1 MTYRIFN
8 FPLRVLGVVVGL
20 GVSGVGWG
28 QVTAVDDTDSTD
40 TETVINV
47 AAPGLLTND
56 AGTTL
61 MVTEVGGTTSTRAA
75 ANVGNPIRGQV
86 GGEFT
91 INADGSYTFNPN
103 GDFSLTSGSTST
115 AAHYQVTDSNGDTA
129 MATLRMNVNG
139 NADPNQRPTP
149 VDDTATTDPS
159 TPLTVSAANGL
170 LANDTDPNTGDT
182 VTTVTRVGNT
192 ESNLRA
198 STVGVVTFGNL
209 RGHFTVMAD
218 GSWTYNPAN
227 AFNSLAPGASRTD
240 SIVYEV
246 ADNHGAKSSTAGTL
260 RITVTAPAAPDPD
273 PDPTTPLTFDS
284 TQGNLTLTAN
294 ETLTAMVLPAASGGT
309 GTVTYALSNLET
321 LVPGLA
327 FAADSRTLSGTPT
340 TAAGAVTL
348 TYTATATAEGGATES
363 VSLTFTV
370 TVEAG
375 AAPVNQAPVAVD
387 DTGATDPDTRI
398 DIAAPGVL
406 DNDSDPNGD
415 TFTVT
420 ALGNNAGDLN
430 TGFLAGLFP
439 PIFNATSG
447 GQFTIRTTGAW
458 SFNPAG
464 DFSSLAVGMS
474 ATTSVVYQISDT
486 NGETATATITVTV
499 TNPPDTPPSF
509 GTTTQDDLTFPSA
522 RTISP
527 NVVLPEASG
536 GNGNLSYAVTPDL
549 AVAVP
554 GLIFTPG
561 ARTLSGT
568 PITNAAAVTLTYTAS
583 DSDTNM
589 AASDTASLTFTVT
602 VIDPLTGEISLS
614 VTGSGGDRDMS
625 TPGLQV
631 DEGDTIVLTTRFH
644 GKTGGV
650 VQTQVDATGTARY
663 QLHGEGASV
672 PYDIEP
678 ISLQPSAFSSVS
690 HGPGDAGETKVT
702 NFPVRND
709 SLSEND
715 ETLILTL
722 SGTPSTLGGA
732 TGAATWTFGTPAAVT
747 VTIRANDDSQAY
759 IADTAPTTVAAGG
772 TLNVPVAIRG
782 SARTGVSTV
791 NFTFTGTATT
801 ADYSV
806 TTGSD
811 VTFNPA
817 TTPPSGS
824 ITFSTTQTSR
834 NIPVVLTADAD
845 TADETLIVTLSGH
858 AGMVAS
864 PASTT
869 HDNTAHTV
877 TITAAAAVAPTPVFT
892 SQNIPENTFVAAT
905 GGTGADTGIA
915 NVILP
920 TATVTGGES
929 ITYSLNPATAGGF
942 ALETIAGVPQYSG
955 IPTAVGRFIFTM
967 TATGDSGGSAALTF
981 AISTVANSAPVLAPV
996 ADQTHEAGTEV
1007 DLTLP
1012 PASGGNGQNIYT
1024 LANIDAVVG
1033 LSFNPN
1039 TRALSGTPTTTGT
1052 HTVMY
1057 NVRDDDNERRA
1068 ADTDSESFTIT
1079 VTANP
1084 DAPVPMFDSA
1094 GTVPENTYVPGVAG
1108 MAPQTGIFNVR
1119 LPRATVTDGTG
1130 VTYSMDPMSA
1140 GGLGLE
1146 ITMGTFGGITAGPVY
1161 SGIPTNDIGRHI
1173 FTYTATGGSGGV
1185 AALTFAISIVAN
1197 SAPDLPTVDN
1207 LTYVVGESVNVTLP
1221 PATGGNIGT
1230 HIRGRLRNI
1239 YTLNLGTGSGQV
1251 NIPGLTWNAATRV
1264 LSGTPSAAG
1273 GPHTLNYGVSDD
1285 DNDRRASDVD
1295 SESFT
1300 VTVTAGGAGPTFGS
1314 QMVMDR
1320 TYVPG
1325 VTGMAPQTG
1334 IFNVILPTA
1343 IGGASPITYTL
1354 PTLPAN
1360 GFGFAVNAGVPQ
1372 FGGIPAAVARLTFTY
1387 VATDANSATD
1397 SLTFVVDTVPNL
1409 VPTAGTSPGNRNYE
1423 IGETV
1428 NLTLP
1433 PASGGNGEL
1442 SYGLNLGV
1450 GMGLIDI
1457 PGLTWDANT
1466 RVVSGSPTTATAA
1479 PITLV
1484 YNAFDSD
1491 NDRRSADVGSFSF
1504 TVTVS
1509 PAAPD
1514 FGAGMVEDQNYIVGQ
1529 AIDTLTLPVAS
1540 GATSYTLTPSG
1551 ALNGLVFD
1559 ASNRQVTGSP
1569 AAAAAN
1575 SLTYTATNATGND
1588 TLTFSVTAAADT
1600 APAFAGGASQG
1611 DLDLTVDEPI
1621 AAVVLPEASGGN
1633 GDVSYTLPNLATLVP
1648 GLAFDADTRTL
1659 SGTPTTVAGAVT
1671 LTYIA
1676 SDADANTAAGDTATL
1691 EFEVTVGGGPDY
1703 GTVTLAASISGGD
1716 KDATTPGLQA
1726 EEGDTITLTAT
1737 FHGRTTTTGLTRV
1750 LATVS
1755 GTATHVL
1762 SNDMMPSNPGEDGD
1776 LRSAAGGMVAA
1787 PHYARFVNNF
1797 GDGRESVDFVVTVID
1812 DSRAEGDETIEYTL
1826 VTTDFVWLPAA
1837 SGTTGPTAPLAIG
1850 TPGSVTITILE
1861 SDQPE
1866 IATAAFTTALG
1877 GNVAAAYNVGAT
1889 VDLTLPVATGGNAPL
1904 AYSIIPDVTIAVP
1917 GLTFA
1922 TATRVLSGSPTTEAG
1937 VAMLTYRVTDADR
1950 NTADQTFSIK
1960 VNAVDNNVPTFGSMT
1975 QEDETYTVGVAV
1987 DLTLPEATGGDTGDG
2002 PLTYSMDVSA
2012 VPGLVFTPATRV
2024 LSGMPSAAGGPHSL
2038 TLIANDGDANMD
2050 ASDTATLM
2058 FSVTVEAPADLMP
2071 SFGST
2076 QRDLSFPANTAIG
2089 DVTLPAASGGDGT
2102 LVYSLTP
2109 AVPGSVAGLAFNA
2122 GSRVLSGTP
2131 TAVAGAVTLTY
2142 TATDTD
2148 GDAASLTFSV
2158 TVTAAGTAPAA
2169 KMPADLAPIF
2179 TGLGGLDLT
2188 RGSARV
2194 NRYTVALD
2202 APPTGSVTI
2211 TPTSSEGSVTI
2222 MPASHTFTAADWN
2235 EAKAFTVTA
2244 GADTVAASVDIAHR
2258 LTYEAPGGATMGID
2272 LTEGD
2277 ETVVVNNPDPDVTV
2291 SLSSLS
2297 SLRLSQGGNGSYE
2310 VVLNAVPTGG
2320 NVTITPSSGDTSV
2333 ATVSPA
2339 MLVFTA
2345 ANWETPQAVT
2355 VTGGVGGSAT
2365 ITNTLTQTAGG
2376 NYASMSITA
2385 GSVSVTVSESVVAT
2399 EEDAVNRVI
2408 LPEVT
2413 RAMSDRQMG
2422 AVARRV
2428 GQARSGDGGGGSS
2441 SAAVSASAWAAE
2453 AMRSGVDG
2461 GFSGKAMLGASD
2473 FVLPL
2478 GASGGVLGESAAMW
2492 GSGDFRQLGGESGKI
2507 NWDGDWLSVNA
2518 GVDAHLR
2525 DGLLAGLMLSW
2536 NEADIGYTDT
2546 DLQERGD
2553 YDLDMVSLHPY
2564 IGKSTPDGR
2573 LDWWATLGYG
2583 TGDLSIRNKTN
2594 NTRASSDI
2602 TLQMLGVGGNSRL
2615 LARGDS
2621 ELRLKAEAFTTR
2633 TDVDGGKA
2641 SDLRRLSSL
2650 DVDARRVRL
2659 ALQARRPHTLPSGAN
2674 LTLEVEGG
2682 MRYDGGDGE
2691 TGSGVEFG
2699 SALRYTDAARG
2710 LTWGIHT
2717 RALLYHAGD
2726 YEDFGIGGDVRLNAG
2741 ADGQGLS
2748 LSLAPAYGNTAGG
2761 AEEVWRGGLAAV
2773 ADADLQASLNT
2784 RVGYGLPSAAFMLT
2798 PYGEMALGEEVQNYR
2813 LGLSWGVGTLFDLN
2827 LVGERAEKDGV
2838 GVEHAIRFEGRVR
2851 F

>member
-20 GVSGVGWG
+20 GVSGVGWAAPP
-28 QVTAVDDTDSTD
+28 VAVQDAGTTDAN
-40 TETVINV
+40 TVLTV
-47 AAPGLLTND
+47 GAPGLLTND
-56 AGTTL
+56 SDPDGDTFTVTAVGTTL
-61 MVTEVGGTTSTRAA
+61 INTSASNIGTALTSAFGGDFTIMADGSYTFDPDGDFASLSGSSTKDAVVYYDITDTNGEVSATPVAVRITVTAPAPTAVDDSGSTNADTILTVNAANGLLANDNDPPGAGTLMITEVGGTATTRAA
-75 ANVGNPIRGQV
+75 ANIGVPIRGQA
-86 GGEFT
+86 GGEFI

-103 GDFSLTSGSTST
+103 GDFSTLGDGITGSTGAYYRVSDGTITGT
-115 AAHYQVTDSNGDTA
+115 ARVQVSVTGTADS
-129 MATLRMNVNG
+129 
-139 NADPNQRPTP
+139 NQRPTP
-149 VDDTATTDPS
+149 VDDTGTINSDTT
-159 TPLTVSAANGL
+159 LTVSAANGL

-182 VTTVTRVGNT
+182 LVVTRVGT
-192 ESNLRA
+192 VASLLRA
-198 STVGVVTFGNL
+198 STLGTATYPTGN
-209 RGHFTVMAD
+209 RGFLTIEAD
-218 GSWTYNPAN
+218 GSYTFNPVTGRARDD
-227 AFNSLAPGASRTD
+227 FSHLAPGETAVVSV
-240 SIVYEV
+240 VYEV
-246 ADNHGAKSSTAGTL
+246 ADNHGAKSSTVGTL
-260 RITVTAPAAPDPD
+260 RITVTGATVGSPPVAVADAGAT
-273 PDPTTPLTFDS
+273 DPTT
-284 TQGNLTLTAN
+284 TLTVADG
-294 ETLTAMVLPAASGGT
+294 AT
-309 GTVTYALSNLET
+309 GTMVGGVTINADVLLNDTDPDGDNL
-321 LVPGLA
+321 VVSAAAPGVGG
-327 FAADSRTLSGTPT
+327 LSGTTLGTAFTALNGGSFLVRANGSWTFDPSGAFAGLTAGANSITYAVYQASDGTNTDTATISVTVTNPT
-340 TAAGAVTL
+340 TAT
-348 TYTATATAEGGATES
+348 
-363 VSLTFTV
+363 
-370 TVEAG
+370 
-375 AAPVNQAPVAVD
+375 APVAVD
-387 DTGATDPDTRI
+387 DTGATNPSTRI

-464 DFSSLAVGMS
+464 DFSSLAVGAS

-486 NGETATATITVTV
+486 NGETDTATITVTV
-499 TNPPDTPPSF
+499 TNPADTPPSF
-509 GTTTQDDLTFPSA
+509 GSMTQDDLTFPSA

-536 GNGNLSYAVTPDL
+536 GNGNLSYTVTPDL

-561 ARTLSGT
+561 ARTLSGAPT
-568 PITNAAAVTLTYTAS
+568 TNAAAVTLTYTAS
-583 DSDTNM
+583 DADMNM
-589 AASDTASLTFTVT
+589 ADSDTASLTFTVT

-614 VTGSGGDRDMS
+614 VTGSNGDRDMS

-644 GKTGGV
+644 GKTGGTI
-650 VQTQVDATGTARY
+650 QTRVDATGTARY
-663 QLHGEGASV
+663 QLHGDAASV
-672 PYDIEP
+672 PYDISAP
-678 ISLQPSAFSSVS
+678 ALQTSAFATINS
-690 HGPGDAGETKVT
+690 DTGETRVT
-702 NFPVRND
+702 NFTVRDD

-722 SGTPSTLGGA
+722 SGTPNTVGTE
-732 TGAATWTFGTPAAVT
+732 TGAATWTFGTPNSVT

-791 NFTFTGTATT
+791 NFAFTGTATT

-806 TTGSD
+806 TTGSG
-811 VTFNPA
+811 VSFTPA
-817 TTPPSGS
+817 TATGS
-824 ITFSTTQTSR
+824 ITLSATQTSR

-845 TADETLIVTLSGH
+845 AADETLIVTLSGH
-858 AGMVAS
+858 AGMAAS

-869 HDNTAHTV
+869 YDTTAHTV
-877 TITAAAAVAPTPVFT
+877 TITAVTSNAPSFDGQTVPD
-892 SQNIPENTFVAAT
+892 QTFVPGVAGMAAQ
-905 GGTGADTGIA
+905 TGIT
-915 NVILP
+915 NLRLP
-920 TATVTGGES
+920 LASGPAPIAYTVTPNPFNGLGFGLVGG
-929 ITYSLNPATAGGF
+929 A
-942 ALETIAGVPQYSG
+942 PQYGG
-955 IPTAVGRFIFTM
+955 IPTAVSSGLLTY
-967 TATGDSGGSAALTF
+967 TATNNDGAVSLTF
-981 AISTVANSAPVLAPV
+981 RVETVANSVPDLGGATQSDLMP
-996 ADQTHEAGTEV
+996 TV
-1007 DLTLP
+1007 DDPITAVTFP
-1012 PASGGNGQNIYT
+1012 AASGGNGEVAYSMVN
-1024 LANIDAVVG
+1024 LAAVPGLNFDA
-1033 LSFNPN
+1033 N
-1039 TRALSGTPTTTGT
+1039 TRTLSGTPTAVAGE
-1052 HTVMY
+1052 VMLTY
-1057 NVRDDDNERRA
+1057 TAADDDNDRRGSDIATLVFGVTVVA
-1068 ADTDSESFTIT
+1068 AG
-1079 VTANP
+1079 P
-1084 DAPVPMFDSA
+1084 PPVPMFDSA
-1094 GTVPENTYVPGVAG
+1094 GTVPENTYVAAPGG
-1108 MAPQTGIFNVR
+1108 TPGNTGIDNVR
-1119 LPRATVTDGTG
+1119 LPRATVSDGSG
-1130 VTYSMDPMSA
+1130 VTYTMDPMSA

-1146 ITMGTFGGITAGPVY
+1146 ITTGTFAGITAGPVY
-1161 SGIPTNDIGRHI
+1161 SGIPITVGRTI
-1173 FTYTATGGSGGV
+1173 FTYTATGGSGGT

-1197 SAPDLPTVDN
+1197 SVPTPPAVDDKTYTVGDTVD
-1207 LTYVVGESVNVTLP
+1207 LTLP
-1221 PATGGNIGT
+1221 PAVGGNGDVTHTLGNIGA
-1230 HIRGRLRNI
+1230 
-1239 YTLNLGTGSGQV
+1239 V
-1251 NIPGLTWNAATRV
+1251 PGLAFDASTRV
-1264 LSGTPSAAG
+1264 VSGTVNTAG
-1273 GPHTLNYGVSDD
+1273 GPHTLNYG
-1285 DNDRRASDVD
+1285 ASD
-1295 SESFT
+1295 
-1300 VTVTAGGAGPTFGS
+1300 
-1314 QMVMDR
+1314 
-1320 TYVPG
+1320 
-1325 VTGMAPQTG
+1325 
-1334 IFNVILPTA
+1334 N
-1343 IGGASPITYTL
+1343 
-1354 PTLPAN
+1354 
-1360 GFGFAVNAGVPQ
+1360 
-1372 FGGIPAAVARLTFTY
+1372 
-1387 VATDANSATD
+1387 
-1397 SLTFVVDTVPNL
+1397 
-1409 VPTAGTSPGNRNYE
+1409 
-1423 IGETV
+1423 
-1428 NLTLP
+1428 
-1433 PASGGNGEL
+1433 
-1442 SYGLNLGV
+1442 
-1450 GMGLIDI
+1450 
-1457 PGLTWDANT
+1457 
-1466 RVVSGSPTTATAA
+1466 
-1479 PITLV
+1479 
-1484 YNAFDSD
+1484 D
-1491 NDRRSADVGSFSF
+1491 NDRRSSDTGSVSF
-1504 TVTVS
+1504 TVT
-1509 PAAPD
+1509 
-1514 FGAGMVEDQNYIVGQ
+1514 
-1529 AIDTLTLPVAS
+1529 
-1540 GATSYTLTPSG
+1540 
-1551 ALNGLVFD
+1551 
-1559 ASNRQVTGSP
+1559 
-1569 AAAAAN
+1569 
-1575 SLTYTATNATGND
+1575 
-1588 TLTFSVTAAADT
+1588 VTAAADT
-1600 APAFAGGASQG
+1600 APAFASGAAPPDQTYTVG
-1611 DLDLTVDEPI
+1611 DGIDDL
-1621 AAVVLPEASGGN
+1621 VLPVASGGN
-1633 GDVSYTLPNLATLVP
+1633 APLTYALDTAAVP
-1648 GLAFDADTRTL
+1648 GLAFAPGTRTL
-1659 SGTPTTVAGAVT
+1659 SGTPNTVAGAVV
-1671 LTYIA
+1671 LTYTVT
-1676 SDADANTAAGDTATL
+1676 DADSDTAMLT
-1691 EFEVTVGGGPDY
+1691 FSVTVVAGPDY
-1703 GTVTLAASISGGD
+1703 GTVTLAASGD
-1716 KDATTPGLQA
+1716 NGDRDPGTPGLQV
-1726 EEGDTITLTAT
+1726 EEGDVITLTAT
-1737 FHGRTTTTGLTRV
+1737 FHGRTTGSGLTRV
-1750 LATVS
+1750 QATAM

-1762 SNDMMPSNPGEDGD
+1762 NDDTMPSNPGEMGD
-1776 LRSAAGGMVAA
+1776 LQSAAGSMVAA
-1787 PHYARFVNNF
+1787 PHYARFSNNF
-1797 GDGRESVDFVVTVID
+1797 ADGRESVNFLVTVID
-1812 DSRAEGDETIEYTL
+1812 DMRAEGEETIEYML
-1826 VTTDFVWLPAA
+1826 VTNDFIWSPP
-1837 SGTTGPTAPLAIG
+1837 TGGQPGPSAPLSIG
-1850 TPGSVTITILE
+1850 TPASVTITILE

-1877 GNVAAAYNVGAT
+1877 GSVAPAYTVGDT

-1904 AYSIIPDVTIAVP
+1904 AYSILPDVTMAVP
-1917 GLTFA
+1917 GLTFTA
-1922 TATRVLSGSPTTEAG
+1922 ATRVLSGMPTAEAG
-1937 VAMLTYRVTDADR
+1937 RVALTYRVTDADM
-1950 NTADQTFSIK
+1950 NTADQTFSIA
-1960 VNAVDNNVPTFGSMT
+1960 VNAVGNTVPTFGTQT
-1975 QEDETYTVGVAV
+1975 QEDETYTMGMRITN
-1987 DLTLPEATGGDTGDG
+1987 LTLPMATGAGGTVADADG
-2002 PLTYSMDVSA
+2002 GTVTYTIAPDLA
-2012 VPGLVFTPATRV
+2012 ATVPGLVFTTFSGVPL
-2024 LSGMPSAAGGPHSL
+2024 LSGTPSVAGGPHSL
-2038 TLIANDGDANMD
+2038 TLIAHDGDTNMD
-2050 ASDTATLM
+2050 ASDSATLV
-2058 FSVTVEAPADLMP
+2058 FSVTVEAPVDLMP
-2071 SFGST
+2071 TFGSTT

-2148 GDAASLTFSV
+2148 DDAASLTFSV
-2158 TVTAAGTAPAA
+2158 TVTAAGTAPA
-2169 KMPADLAPIF
+2169 PVAPGDVGVRF
-2179 TGLGGLDLT
+2179 MGLDSLNLT
-2188 RGSARV
+2188 IGSARV

-2211 TPTSSEGSVTI
+2211 TPTATLGASPMATSSVTSSDMLRTTSSHDRVTI
-2222 MPASHTFTAADWN
+2222 MPGSHTFTGADWN
-2235 EAKAFTVTA
+2235 EEKAFTVTV
-2244 GADTVAASVDIAHR
+2244 GADTDAANVRIAHR
-2258 LTYEAPGGATMGID
+2258 QTYEAPGGATMGID
-2272 LTEGD
+2272 LTNGD
-2277 ETVVVNNPDPDVTV
+2277 ETVVVNNPDPRVRVD
-2291 SLSSLS
+2291 LPN
-2297 SLRLSQGGNGSYE
+2297 LRLSQGGNGSYE

-2355 VTGGVGGSAT
+2355 VTGGVGGSTT

-2376 NYASMSITA
+2376 NYASITA

-2478 GASGGVLGESAAMW
+2478 GVSGGVLGESAAMW

-2507 NWDGDWLSVNA
+2507 NWDGDLLSVNA

-2536 NEADIGYTDT
+2536 NEADIGYTDDT
-2546 DLQERGD
+2546 AGLQERGD

-2583 TGDLSIRNKTN
+2583 TGDLLIRNKTN

-2710 LTWGIHT
+2710 LTLGLHT
-2717 RALLYHAGD
+2717 RALLYHSGD
-2726 YEDFGIGGDVRLNAG
+2726 YDDFGIGGDVQLNAG

-2773 ADADLQASLNT
+2773 ADADADLQASLNT

>member
-182 VTTVTRVGNT
+182 VTTVTRVGTT

-583 DSDTNM
+583 DADMNM
-589 AASDTASLTFTVT
+589 ADSDTASLTFTVT
-602 VIDPLTGEISLS
+602 VIDPQTGEISLS

-625 TPGLQV
+625 APGLQV

-644 GKTGGV
+644 GKLGGV
-650 VQTQVDATGTARY
+650 VQTRVDATGTARY
-663 QLHGEGASV
+663 QLHGDAASV
-672 PYDIEP
+672 PYDISP
-678 ISLQPSAFSSVS
+678 NVVQTSAFANVTHAVS
-690 HGPGDAGETKVT
+690 DAGETRVT
-702 NFPVRND
+702 NFTVRDD

-722 SGTPSTLGGA
+722 SGTPSTFDA
-732 TGAATWTFGTPAAVT
+732 TGSATWTFGTPNSVT

-791 NFTFTGTATT
+791 NFEFTGTATT

-806 TTGSD
+806 TTGSGSG
-811 VTFNPA
+811 VSFNPA
-817 TTPPSGS
+817 TATGS

-834 NIPVVLTADAD
+834 NIPLSITADAD

-858 AGMVAS
+858 AGTVAS
-864 PASTT
+864 PATTT

-877 TITAAAAVAPTPVFT
+877 TITAVTSNAPSFDGQTVPD
-892 SQNIPENTFVAAT
+892 QTFVPGVAGMAAQ
-905 GGTGADTGIA
+905 TGIT
-915 NVILP
+915 NLRLP
-920 TATVTGGES
+920 LASGPAPIAYTVTPDPFNGLGFGLVGG
-929 ITYSLNPATAGGF
+929 A
-942 ALETIAGVPQYSG
+942 PQYGG
-955 IPTAVGRFIFTM
+955 IPTAVSSGLLTY
-967 TATGDSGGSAALTF
+967 TATNNDGAVSLTF
-981 AISTVANSAPVLAPV
+981 RVETVANSVPDLGGATQSDLMP
-996 ADQTHEAGTEV
+996 TV
-1007 DLTLP
+1007 DDPITAVTFP
-1012 PASGGNGQNIYT
+1012 AASGGNGEVAYSMVN
-1024 LANIDAVVG
+1024 LAAVPGLNFDA
-1033 LSFNPN
+1033 N
-1039 TRALSGTPTTTGT
+1039 TRTLSGMPTAVAGE
-1052 HTVMY
+1052 VMLTY
-1057 NVRDDDNERRA
+1057 TAADDDNDRRGSDIATLVFGVTVVA
-1068 ADTDSESFTIT
+1068 AG
-1079 VTANP
+1079 P
-1084 DAPVPMFDSA
+1084 PPVPMFDSA
-1094 GTVPENTYVPGVAG
+1094 GTVPENTYVAAPGGTGAN
-1108 MAPQTGIFNVR
+1108 TGINNVR
-1119 LPRATVTDGTG
+1119 LPRATVSDGSG
-1130 VTYSMDPMSA
+1130 VTYTMDPMSA

-1146 ITMGTFGGITAGPVY
+1146 ITTGTFGGITAGPVY
-1161 SGIPTNDIGRHI
+1161 SGIPITVGRTV
-1173 FTYTATGGSGGV
+1173 FTYTATGGSGGT

-1197 SAPDLPTVDN
+1197 SVPTPPAVDDKTYTVGDTVD
-1207 LTYVVGESVNVTLP
+1207 LTLP
-1221 PATGGNIGT
+1221 PAVGGNGAVTHTLGNIGA
-1230 HIRGRLRNI
+1230 
-1239 YTLNLGTGSGQV
+1239 V
-1251 NIPGLTWNAATRV
+1251 AGLAFNANTRV
-1264 LSGTPSAAG
+1264 VSGMVTTAG
-1273 GPHTLNYGVSDD
+1273 GPHTLNYG
-1285 DNDRRASDVD
+1285 ASD
-1295 SESFT
+1295 
-1300 VTVTAGGAGPTFGS
+1300 
-1314 QMVMDR
+1314 
-1320 TYVPG
+1320 
-1325 VTGMAPQTG
+1325 
-1334 IFNVILPTA
+1334 N
-1343 IGGASPITYTL
+1343 
-1354 PTLPAN
+1354 
-1360 GFGFAVNAGVPQ
+1360 
-1372 FGGIPAAVARLTFTY
+1372 
-1387 VATDANSATD
+1387 
-1397 SLTFVVDTVPNL
+1397 
-1409 VPTAGTSPGNRNYE
+1409 
-1423 IGETV
+1423 
-1428 NLTLP
+1428 
-1433 PASGGNGEL
+1433 
-1442 SYGLNLGV
+1442 
-1450 GMGLIDI
+1450 
-1457 PGLTWDANT
+1457 
-1466 RVVSGSPTTATAA
+1466 
-1479 PITLV
+1479 
-1484 YNAFDSD
+1484 D
-1491 NDRRSADVGSFSF
+1491 NDRRSSDTGSVSFS
-1504 TVTVS
+1504 VT
-1509 PAAPD
+1509 
-1514 FGAGMVEDQNYIVGQ
+1514 
-1529 AIDTLTLPVAS
+1529 
-1540 GATSYTLTPSG
+1540 
-1551 ALNGLVFD
+1551 
-1559 ASNRQVTGSP
+1559 
-1569 AAAAAN
+1569 
-1575 SLTYTATNATGND
+1575 
-1588 TLTFSVTAAADT
+1588 VTAAADT
-1600 APAFAGGASQG
+1600 APAFASGAAPPDQTYTVG
-1611 DLDLTVDEPI
+1611 DGIDDL
-1621 AAVVLPEASGGN
+1621 VLPAASGGN
-1633 GDVSYTLPNLATLVP
+1633 APLTYALDTTAVP
-1648 GLAFDADTRTL
+1648 GLAFAPGTRTL
-1659 SGTPTTVAGAVT
+1659 SGTPNTVAGAVV
-1671 LTYIA
+1671 LTYTV
-1676 SDADANTAAGDTATL
+1676 SDADSDTAMLT
-1691 EFEVTVGGGPDY
+1691 FSVTVIAGPDY

-1726 EEGDTITLTAT
+1726 QEGDTITLTAT
-1737 FHGRTTTTGLTRV
+1737 FHGRTRGSGLTRV
-1750 LATVS
+1750 LAAIS
-1755 GTATHVL
+1755 GEAVHVL
-1762 SNDMMPSNPGEDGD
+1762 NDDSAPSVMGGDAD
-1776 LRSAAGGMVAA
+1776 LRSQANPAVAS
-1787 PHYARFVNNF
+1787 PYYARFSINSPDNT
-1797 GDGRESVDFVVTVID
+1797 ETVDFTVEVID
-1812 DSRAEGDETIEYTL
+1812 DSRAEGSEDITYTL
-1826 VTTDFVWLPAA
+1826 DNTLDYVWLPPT
-1837 SGTTGPTAPLAIG
+1837 GGQPGPTTPLTIG
-1850 TPGSVTITILE
+1850 TPSSVTITILE

-1866 IATAAFTTALG
+1866 IDTAAFRTALG
-1877 GNVAAAYNVGAT
+1877 GNVAAAYTVGAT
-1889 VDLTLPVATGGNAPL
+1889 VDLTLPVATGGNGVL
-1904 AYSIIPDVTIAVP
+1904 AYSIRPDVTMAVP
-1917 GLTFA
+1917 GLTFNA
-1922 TATRVLSGSPTTEAG
+1922 LTRVLSGMPTTEDDA
-1937 VAMLTYRVTDADR
+1937 AMLTYRVTDADM

-1960 VNAVDNNVPTFGSMT
+1960 VNAVGNTVPTFGTQT
-1975 QEDETYTVGVAV
+1975 QEDETYTMGMRITN
-1987 DLTLPEATGGDTGDG
+1987 LTLPMATGAGGTVADADG
-2002 PLTYSMDVSA
+2002 GTVTYTIAPDLA
-2012 VPGLVFTPATRV
+2012 ATVPGLVFTTFSGVPL
-2024 LSGMPSAAGGPHSL
+2024 LSGTPSVAGGPHSL
-2038 TLIANDGDANMD
+2038 TLIAHDGDTNMD
-2050 ASDTATLM
+2050 ASDSATLV
-2058 FSVTVEAPADLMP
+2058 FSVTVEAPVDLMP
-2071 SFGST
+2071 TFGSTT

-2148 GDAASLTFSV
+2148 DDAASLTFSV

-2297 SLRLSQGGNGSYE
+2297 SLRLSQGGNGGYT

-2339 MLVFTA
+2339 MLVFSA
-2345 ANWETPQAVT
+2345 ANWETPQTVT

-2365 ITNTLTQTAGG
+2365 ITNDATQTAGG
-2376 NYASMSITA
+2376 NYAGLGLTA
-2385 GSVSVTVSESVVAT
+2385 SVTVTVSESVVAT

-2413 RAMSDRQMG
+2413 RAMSDRQVG

-2428 GQARSGDGGGGSS
+2428 AQARSGDGGGGSS

-2478 GASGGVLGESAAMW
+2478 GAAGGVLGESAAMW

-2536 NEADIGYTDT
+2536 NEADIGYTDDT
-2546 DLQERGD
+2546 AGLQERGD

-2583 TGDLSIRNKTN
+2583 TGDLLIRNKTN

-2641 SDLRRLSSL
+2641 SDARRLSSL

-2710 LTWGIHT
+2710 LTLGLHT
-2717 RALLYHAGD
+2717 RALLYHSGD
-2726 YEDFGIGGDVRLNAG
+2726 YDDFGIGGDVQLNAG

-2773 ADADLQASLNT
+2773 ASDADADLQASLNT